1 MGNLGEDSLSPV
13 MSALSAADISLKEY
27 ILILAY
33 AHTDTNVFVHKKNHS
48 RNMLTTAKTAQYTS
62 ISPSLFVIQMSGKGA
77 FNGIA
82 HHSSEWQHPDTLQVP
97 YVAGAIKA
105 P

>member
-1 MGNLGEDSLSPV
+1 
-13 MSALSAADISLKEY
+13 
-27 ILILAY
+27 
-33 AHTDTNVFVHKKNHS
+33 
-48 RNMLTTAKTAQYTS
+48 MLTTAKTPQYTS

>member
-1 MGNLGEDSLSPV
+1 
-13 MSALSAADISLKEY
+13 
-27 ILILAY
+27 
-33 AHTDTNVFVHKKNHS
+33 
-48 RNMLTTAKTAQYTS
+48 MLTIAKGAAVSSTS
-62 ISPSLFVIQMSGKGA
+62 QLLFVIQMSRKGA

-82 HHSSEWQHPDTLQVP
+82 HRSSEWQHPDTLQVP